1 MAEIDGPETDSE
13 TLDMTVAEVSDM
25 EQSPHNPP
33 DELFQ
38 MFTQRNPERIL
49 SK

>member
-1 MAEIDGPETDSE
+1 MADLAGPETDSE

-25 EQSPHNPP
+25 EQSAHNPSDEFLP
-33 DELFQ
+33 DLR
-38 MFTQRNPERIL
+38 QRNPERIL